1 MSSTSAYVTV
11 LLVLLAF
18 NSAPTFAVGASDAGA
33 DAAEA
38 IPPAQPAR
46 DLTVVQRIRADPA
59 LREEFNTQQ
68 SRISLSM
75 WSNTQKMYKLI
86 SICIQIFNL
95 DVFSNRQMNDS
106 PHGSPIY
113 KLEY

>member
-1 MSSTSAYVTV
+1 MSSTSAYVSV
-11 LLVLLAF
+11 IVLLAF

-59 LREEFNTQQ
+59 LREVF
-68 SRISLSM
+68 SSPVSLSLSM
-75 WSNTQKMYKLI
+75 WSNTQKMYKFI
-86 SICIQIFNL
+86 
-95 DVFSNRQMNDS
+95 
-106 PHGSPIY
+106 
-113 KLEY
+113 